1 MILLSVL
8 KNLKF
13 KLIVSEGKIYRNQ
26 IDIRW
31 QSDQNYMQNP
41 LKWLKVINLDMQ
53 KVRNS
58 II

>member
-31 QSDQNYMQNP
+31 QSDQKYMQNP

>member
-8 KNLKF
+8 KILKF